1 MPGLDQPLELA
12 RALIRCPSVTPADE
26 GALDVL
32 QSDVG
37 FADNISPSA
46 GVRHVQLGEQY
57 RCCGSRAASPS
68 ALQPAQVVAWVQGRA
83 VL

>member
-1 MPGLDQPLELA
+1 MGPPIMMDTGGHQD
-12 RALIRCPSVTPADE
+12 
-26 GALDVL
+26 ALDVL

-57 RCCGSRAASPS
+57 RCCGSRSASPS
-68 ALQPAQVVAWVQGRA
+68 MLQPAQAVAWAQGRA
-83 VL
+83 AL

>member
-1 MPGLDQPLELA
+1 MGPLIMIDTA
-12 RALIRCPSVTPADE
+12 GHQD
-26 GALDVL
+26 ALDVL

-68 ALQPAQVVAWVQGRA
+68 ALQPAHAVAWVQGRA